1 MCAHPRARANALRER
16 TIFTMLRNLALLSAL
31 FLAACGGEAS
41 VPPSDGRP
49 EIRVEVNARGYEPAE
64 VTAAAGQPVR
74 LLFTRTT
81 DEGCG
86 QQLVFPSLNI
96 RRDLPLDET
105 VAVDIDMPESGRV
118 AFTCGMAMY
127 EGAVVAR

>member
-1 MCAHPRARANALRER
+1 MRR
-16 TIFTMLRNLALLSAL
+16 LALFFVLSLSA
-31 FLAACGGEAS
+31 CGEDSS

-49 EIRVEVNARGYEPAE
+49 EIAVTVNARGYEPAE

-86 QQLVFPSLNI
+86 QQLVFPDLDI
-96 RRDLPLDET
+96 RRDLPLNEP
-105 VAVDIDMPESGRV
+105 VAVDLTMPESGRV

-127 EGAVVAR
+127 QGAVVAR